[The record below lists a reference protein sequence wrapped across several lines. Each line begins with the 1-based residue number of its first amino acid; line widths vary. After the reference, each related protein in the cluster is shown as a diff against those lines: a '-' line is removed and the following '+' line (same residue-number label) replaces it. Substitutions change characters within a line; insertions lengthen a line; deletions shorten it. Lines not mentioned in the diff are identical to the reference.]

1 MIRFINEK
9 KKECSLTQT
18 LFINI
23 LFRLTEKIDYD
34 KFKTSDENSKS
45 SEV

>member
-1 MIRFINEK
+1 MSNFINEK
-9 KKECSLTQT
+9 KKECLRQQT
-18 LFINI
+18 LFTNI
-23 LFRLTEKIDYD
+23 LFRRTEKIDYD